1 MQRANANANASLAS
15 PRVRIQLG
23 LIYNQ
28 RLEVN
33 ALKAPPL
40 PLYSLYQSPSLEVGP
55 HEHFVYSC
63 DTISFSVS
71 IPVSVPVRVRVRFAL

>member
-1 MQRANANANASLAS
+1 MQRANANANATLAS

-33 ALKAPPL
+33 ALKAPP
-40 PLYSLYQSPSLEVGP
+40 SRSTVSPSLEVGP
-55 HEHFVYSC
+55 HEHFVCSC

-71 IPVSVPVRVRVRFAL
+71 IPVSVPLPVRVRVRFAL